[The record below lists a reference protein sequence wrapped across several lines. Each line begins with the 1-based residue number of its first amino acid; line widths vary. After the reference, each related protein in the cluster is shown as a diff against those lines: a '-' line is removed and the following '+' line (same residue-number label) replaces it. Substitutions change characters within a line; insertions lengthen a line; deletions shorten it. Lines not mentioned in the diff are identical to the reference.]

1 MLLFSAE
8 VCDGMPW
15 GPIENGELTECFLK
29 VIIVSLIPSAFLLV
43 FGTHALCRHIFWR
56 RTRLDPRSYLPV
68 LDADTTGSDAAAA
81 DAEQAGEPTSTRRAE
96 ALWTALLNLC
106 LVQLV
111 LVVGRVVA
119 GLREDPRY
127 VDRLLTF
134 ERLEIAVTVGQW
146 AYVLAVLSYLVYVKC
161 PQNRPS
167 LSAPCE
173 KHKRESLRFLLA
185 FCLVDILCKCVQ
197 LASIWISYGRDETRA
212 LPLLF
217 VAAQVGVAL
226 LFLAIG
232 VVVAA
237 NQELHFRRR
246 RRLSPQFVPEAHPI
260 PFSKEKGASLFS
272 RLTFSWFNDLIE
284 TGYHKTLDLA
294 DVPDLL
300 QEDKAETV
308 CARFD
313 TIRPHHASLLA
324 SLYHLVRTEF
334 LTQTA
339 YAFVSAVLSFSGPFF
354 LNRILNHVSQPKG
367 TAAPLEGLAYATAL
381 LVCSVVR
388 AVCDGQVFFTGRRIG
403 TRVRAVV
410 IGQVYAK
417 ALRRRATAPD
427 ADDETASATTGQ
439 ITNLMAVDTAKILEV
454 SCYLIYFWAYPLQIV
469 ICTTLLV
476 VVLGWPA
483 LAGIAVMVAVLPV
496 GGYLGKMV
504 ADKQKA
510 LIKATDARITAM
522 NETLQGIR
530 IIKFFAWENHYFAML
545 TAFRKTELVRLKA
558 YLYTTAASRLVWYAA
573 PILVSFLTFLTFTRL
588 AGRDLTAEIAFTG
601 LALFNALRE
610 PLKNFPDMIVRYTE
624 AHVSLTRVQRFLD
637 EEELERYGEN
647 KTPAPAGAPAC
658 TGGGDGGGGRWS
670 TASSG
675 DATTAPVP
683 AVGFKGPAAFSWLA
697 KTDKG
702 TGRKTFT
709 LDNLTVAFPPAKLS
723 LICGVTGAG
732 KTSMIYAL
740 LGEMNRTAGES
751 HLLASDPQTGL
762 SSTTSVA
769 FAAQQSWLMNAT
781 IRDNILFGLPYEHA
795 KYTRVIAAC
804 ALVRD
809 LDTLPGGD
817 MTEIGEKGVNVSGGQ
832 KARISLARAAYSEA
846 PTVLLDDPLSAVDA
860 PTARHVFEHCVLGL
874 MANRT
879 RVLVT
884 HAVHLCVPHA
894 DHVVVMK
901 RGGVAAQGPPSE
913 VVGKGPGKIDL
924 DAVEDGEEEDEDNEG
939 EQPVTATMASGEHEL
954 GPVQEVAESGA
965 NATDSSSS
973 VASSRSPS
981 PDIESDISVEVDMES
996 TDDSLGLETD
1006 GRAGD
1011 HRLVVRLT
1019 EDETR
1024 ARGAVK
1030 SEVYWSYIRASG
1042 GLVFALALAMAYASV
1057 QLAAIGQDWWLKH
1070 WAQAYQRVAA
1080 AAVGYWI
1087 TPLVMVQGG
1096 DEIPEVSDGG
1106 QHPPPQAVDVD
1117 YYLTI
1122 YAAIGAVSLL
1132 ALLIRIVV
1140 VYSGSLR
1147 ASRRLHDTML
1157 RKLLCAPM
1165 RFFDTTPMGRILN
1178 RFSRDIQCLDQ
1189 EVASYSG
1196 EFLANAV
1203 AAVAIV
1209 VVVAAVTPVF
1219 VGGLIPIALVYLS
1232 VARRYLRT
1240 STELKRLDSITRS
1253 PIYSH
1258 FGETIVGAPTI
1269 RAYGAVRRFMRESNA
1284 RVDMNHRAF
1293 FYLWVSNRWL
1303 GVRVDF
1309 VGACVSF
1316 TAAVAIL
1323 VSIHWGKGMDP
1334 GAAGLSLSYAL
1345 TFTDALLWVVRM
1357 HAVMEMSMNSV
1368 ERISEYLTID
1378 QEAPA
1383 ESTPRDRPPFDWPA
1397 SGRVEFR
1404 NVTARYAPDLV
1415 PVLDNVSFTAQAGE
1429 KVGIVGRTGAG
1440 KSTLSLALF
1449 RFLEASAGHIFVDG
1463 VDVATVGLRDL
1474 RSRLTIIPQDPVLFT
1489 GTVRSNLDPFGQHS
1503 DLELWT
1509 ALRRAHLAESSTAR
1523 LSRNPSSHAVVS
1535 SPVSIGKRA
1544 STEPARL
1551 SASPATSMATSSL
1564 VLDKTGSL
1572 VARSIPTSSAYATPT
1587 PSRRPSA
1594 TFTSSAAA
1602 AEFFAGVGGGGDVPP
1617 PPRKRKASMTPV
1629 LGFPPVDPIAA
1640 SASSRRRAS
1649 GASHHSSHSH
1659 SHTHHHHHHHHH
1671 HQQHQQ
1677 QQQQQQQITLDT
1689 LVQEGG
1695 QNFSQ
1700 GQRQLL
1706 CLARALLRSCKVI
1719 VLDEATASVD
1729 HETDAKIQET
1739 IRTEFR
1745 GATLLCVAHRLR
1757 TVADYDK
1764 ILVLSR
1770 GQVAE
1775 FGTPSDLLAKDSSDS
1790 SAVFRQMCQESG
1802 EMGHLKEIART
1813 ADVARAVKRRRSLM

>member
-1 MLLFSAE
+1 MA
-8 VCDGMPW
+8 
-15 GPIENGELTECFLK
+15 
-29 VIIVSLIPSAFLLV
+29 
-43 FGTHALCRHIFWR
+43 GTRPALCR
-56 RTRLDPRSYLPV
+56 S
-68 LDADTTGSDAAAA
+68 
-81 DAEQAGEPTSTRRAE
+81 
-96 ALWTALLNLC
+96 C
-106 LVQLV
+106 L
-111 LVVGRVVA
+111 
-119 GLREDPRY
+119 
-127 VDRLLTF
+127 
-134 ERLEIAVTVGQW
+134 
-146 AYVLAVLSYLVYVKC
+146 S
-161 PQNRPS
+161 
-167 LSAPCE
+167 
-173 KHKRESLRFLLA
+173 
-185 FCLVDILCKCVQ
+185 
-197 LASIWISYGRDETRA
+197 
-212 LPLLF
+212 
-217 VAAQVGVAL
+217 
-226 LFLAIG
+226 
-232 VVVAA
+232 
-237 NQELHFRRR
+237 RRR
-246 RRLSPQFVPEAHPI
+246 RRLSPPFVPEAHPI

-354 LNRILNHVSQPKG
+354 LNRILNHVSHPKG

-545 TAFRKTELVRLKA
+545 AAFRKTELVRLKA

-647 KTPAPAGAPAC
+647 KTPAPAGAPTCA
-658 TGGGDGGGGRWS
+658 GGGDGGGGGGRG

-675 DATTAPVP
+675 DSTTAPVP

-751 HLLASDPQTGL
+751 HLLASDPQSGL
-762 SSTTSVA
+762 ASTTSVA

-832 KARISLARAAYSEA
+832 KARISLARAAYSDA
-846 PTVLLDDPLSAVDA
+846 STVLLDDPLSAVDA

-939 EQPVTATMASGEHEL
+939 EQPVTATMASGEHGL
-954 GPVQEVAESGA
+954 GPVQEVAGSGA

-1042 GLVFALALAMAYASV
+1042 GLVFALALAMAYTSV

-1080 AAVGYWI
+1080 AAAVGYWI
-1087 TPLVMVQGG
+1087 TPLVMVQGA
-1096 DEIPEVSDGG
+1096 DQIPEVSDGG
-1106 QHPPPQAVDVD
+1106 QHPPPQAVDVG

-1269 RAYGAVRRFMRESNA
+1269 RAYGADRRFMRESNA

-1535 SPVSIGKRA
+1535 SP
-1544 STEPARL
+1544 
-1551 SASPATSMATSSL
+1551 
-1564 VLDKTGSL
+1564 
-1572 VARSIPTSSAYATPT
+1572 
-1587 PSRRPSA
+1587 
-1594 TFTSSAAA
+1594 
-1602 AEFFAGVGGGGDVPP
+1602 
-1617 PPRKRKASMTPV
+1617 
-1629 LGFPPVDPIAA
+1629 
-1640 SASSRRRAS
+1640 
-1649 GASHHSSHSH
+1649 
-1659 SHTHHHHHHHHH
+1659 
-1671 HQQHQQ
+1671 
-1677 QQQQQQQITLDT
+1677 QQQQQITLDT
-1689 LVQEGG
+1689 PIQEGG

-1802 EMGHLKEIART
+1802 EMGHLREIART
-1813 ADVARAVKRRRSLM
+1813 ADVARAVKRSRSLM